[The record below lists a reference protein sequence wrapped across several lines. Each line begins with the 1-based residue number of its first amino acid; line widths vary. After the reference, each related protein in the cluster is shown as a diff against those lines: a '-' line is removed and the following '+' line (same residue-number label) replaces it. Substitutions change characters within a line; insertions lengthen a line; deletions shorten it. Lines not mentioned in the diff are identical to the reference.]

1 MHSKS
6 TPSPKV
12 PGSRTARSVE
22 PIRQLDWFRNFW
34 RPTAPTP
41 TSASPPTP
49 TPNPTSGSKPVETQ
63 EPPKNSP
70 PAEEIPAFNGNIHVD
85 YVRHP
90 RANRYRLIFRRDG
103 TARCTIPRGGT
114 LTSARRF
121 VAEQEP
127 WLLKRWQ
134 AFQARKSL
142 ESDPS
147 IPKSIYVRGQE
158 VPLPSVPTDWTG
170 HEPRALQVGPLSIP
184 WKPGNGSLEQQMERE
199 LRRMA
204 AAELPAR
211 LLELATIHGLK
222 DKIRRIT
229 VRSQRTRWGSCSR
242 RGTISLNWRLVQL
255 SPSVSDYILLHELAH
270 LLHLNHSA
278 KFWAEV
284 ARLCPDYEHAE
295 SWLRQHGR
303 MII

>member
-1 MHSKS
+1 
-6 TPSPKV
+6 
-12 PGSRTARSVE
+12 
-22 PIRQLDWFRNFW
+22 
-34 RPTAPTP
+34 
-41 TSASPPTP
+41 
-49 TPNPTSGSKPVETQ
+49 
-63 EPPKNSP
+63 
-70 PAEEIPAFNGNIHVD
+70 
-85 YVRHP
+85 
-90 RANRYRLIFRRDG
+90 
-103 TARCTIPRGGT
+103 
-114 LTSARRF
+114 
-121 VAEQEP
+121 
-127 WLLKRWQ
+127 
-134 AFQARKSL
+134 
-142 ESDPS
+142 
-147 IPKSIYVRGQE
+147 
-158 VPLPSVPTDWTG
+158 
-170 HEPRALQVGPLSIP
+170 
-184 WKPGNGSLEQQMERE
+184 MERE